1 MWGLCL
7 GAQVGAPEAT
17 SSQAL
22 GGASVSCPQLLHVD
36 VSTLNL
42 ASNHLDWA
50 VAISFSPGDS
60 DHLLVSTSSN
70 KVVVLDAVSGHTIR
84 KVSHG
89 TTGSWP
95 ADPFLFLQPCP
106 CAHCATTKGRLREC
120 FSSFPVSAPEP
131 APPWL
136 LVRML
141 VCCWQPLAGPL
152 QCGIIQHRRT
162 PAARYVL
169 RAPHRWLRRL
179 LEDQVKEGRS

>member
-50 VAISFSPGDS
+50 VAVCFSPGDS
-60 DHLLVSTSSN
+60 GHLLVSTSSN

-89 TTGSWP
+89 
-95 ADPFLFLQPCP
+95 LLILPCSCSLAP
-106 CAHCATTKGRLREC
+106 VPTVPPQRGVLEKAS
-120 FSSFPVSAPEP
+120 SSFPVSAPEP

-141 VCCWQPLAGPL
+141 VCCWQPLAEPL